1 MSITKIRVGIILTTL
16 AAIVAL
22 VAVSAGLFSILAPYY
37 GSIEEVILAIAVLS
51 AVDGYGVMKL
61 ADFGSELWSKYG
73 KN

>member
-1 MSITKIRVGIILTTL
+1 MTITKIRVAIILTTL
-16 AAIVAL
+16 AAIATL

-37 GSIEEVILAIAVLS
+37 GSIEEEVLALAVLG
-51 AVDGYGVMKL
+51 AVDGYAAMRL